1 MADRSGY
8 IGRAPGDSSVII
20 ARQTFAPVAITTDFT
35 FASGYT
41 PGYVDVYVDGLRK
54 LVGTDYSATDG
65 SVVSILNG
73 GVSVGSTAVVVAY
86 KAFNVANPIS
96 NIGSGS
102 LSVGTDLTVGD
113 IVTINGTTQSSS
125 KDTGAIICEGGV
137 GIEKNLFVGGGAEVT
152 GILTVT
158 NTLDANGALDV
169 DGHTELDDVNVSGA
183 STFTGAADFNGAID
197 VDGHTELDDVNV
209 SGASTFT
216 GIGTFISDLY
226 VGGNLN
232 VTGDI
237 TYDEVSGRNLD
248 ISGIATIA
256 TLGVSAATTSKD
268 LLVTGVSTFSGIGT
282 FASDVYIDGN
292 LNVVGDLVYDEVSG
306 RNLDISGIATIA
318 TLGVSIA
325 ATTKDLLVTG
335 VSTVST
341 LKVGTAATINSSG
354 LDVVGIASVGVAIT
368 MYGSSGIVS
377 ATSFYGAL
385 TGNVTGNVTGDASGS
400 SGSCTGNA
408 GGLTGTPDIT
418 VRNITGVAA
427 TFTGVVTYED
437 VTNVD
442 SIGIVTARGG
452 FEIGAAGVGGTIT
465 AVGNAEFVGIVTAQS
480 YVSIADSI
488 VHTGDINTS
497 LRFPSADTITAETGG
512 SERMRVTAN
521 GGLLLS
527 NGILV
532 EHCKIVSTA
541 WSTTNDISLD
551 DGNVFLNTANLAGTN
566 NTIDIT
572 STNGLNVD
580 LAVGDMTSVTLITA
594 VNATTAF
601 INSITIAAATPTI
614 SWVGGSAPTDGGG
627 SGYDVY
633 TFNIIKTAANT
644 YVCIA
649 NQVKG
654 S

>member
-20 ARQTFAPVAITTDFT
+20 ARQTFEPTGIQTDFT

-41 PGYVDVYVDGLRK
+41 PGYIDVYLNGSRLIVAS
-54 LVGTDYSATDG
+54 DYTATDG
-65 SVVSILNG
+65 SVVGLTTNAING
-73 GVSVGSTAVVVAY
+73 DVLECVAY
-86 KAFNVANPIS
+86 KAFNLGNVNSA
-96 NIGSGS
+96 IGNFT
-102 LSVGTDLTVGD
+102 VGGDLTV
-113 IVTINGTTQSSS
+113 TGTT
-125 KDTGAIICEGGV
+125 TLGA
-137 GIEKNLFVGGGAEVT
+137 
-152 GILTVT
+152 
-158 NTLDANGALDV
+158 
-169 DGHTELDDVNVSGA
+169 GA
-183 STFTGAADFNGAID
+183 SVSYATTSFGLEGSPNIAVNNITGVAATFSGAID

-209 SGASTFT
+209 SGAITATTFT
-216 GIGTFISDLY
+216 G
-226 VGGNLN
+226 N
-232 VTGDI
+232 
-237 TYDEVSGRNLD
+237 
-248 ISGIATIA
+248 
-256 TLGVSAATTSKD
+256 
-268 LLVTGVSTFSGIGT
+268 
-282 FASDVYIDGN
+282 
-292 LNVVGDLVYDEVSG
+292 
-306 RNLDISGIATIA
+306 
-318 TLGVSIA
+318 
-325 ATTKDLLVTG
+325 
-335 VSTVST
+335 
-341 LKVGTAATINSSG
+341 
-354 LDVVGIASVGVAIT
+354 
-368 MYGSSGIVS
+368 
-377 ATSFYGAL
+377 L
-385 TGNVTGNVTGDASGS
+385 TGNASGTAS
-400 SGSCTGNA
+400 
-408 GGLTGTPDIT
+408 GLTGTPDIT

-442 SIGIVTARGG
+442 SLGIITARGG

-465 AVGNAEFVGIVTAQS
+465 SVGNAEFVGIVTAQS

-512 SERMRVTAN
+512 SERMRVTSN

-572 STNGLNVD
+572 SSAGLNVD

-601 INSITIAAATPTI
+601 INHITIGAAAVTE
-614 SWVGGSAPTDGGG
+614 SWVGGSAPTDGGN

-633 TFNIIKTAANT
+633 VFTIIKTAANT

-649 NQVKG
+649 NQAKG

>member
-137 GIEKNLFVGGGAEVT
+137 GIEKNLNVGGATQITGLSTFTGAA
-152 GILTVT
+152 
-158 NTLDANGALDV
+158 DFNGAIDV

-237 TYDEVSGRNLD
+237 VYDEVTGRNLN
-248 ISGIATIA
+248 ITGVGTIA
-256 TLGVSAATTSKD
+256 TLGVTGITTVGILTSYNSISVGSTN
-268 LLVTGVSTFSGIGT
+268 LLTEIGT
-282 FASDVYIDGN
+282 KA
-292 LNVVGDLVYDEVSG
+292 
-306 RNLDISGIATIA
+306 
-318 TLGVSIA
+318 
-325 ATTKDLLVTG
+325 
-335 VSTVST
+335 
-341 LKVGTAATINSSG
+341 
-354 LDVVGIASVGVAIT
+354 
-368 MYGSSGIVS
+368 
-377 ATSFYGAL
+377 
-385 TGNVTGNVTGDASGS
+385 
-400 SGSCTGNA
+400 
-408 GGLTGTPDIT
+408 
-418 VRNITGVAA
+418 
-427 TFTGVVTYED
+427 
-437 VTNVD
+437 
-442 SIGIVTARGG
+442 SIGMV
-452 FEIGAAGVGGTIT
+452 
-465 AVGNAEFVGIVTAQS
+465 
-480 YVSIADSI
+480 
-488 VHTGDINTS
+488 
-497 LRFPSADTITAETGG
+497 
-512 SERMRVTAN
+512 
-521 GGLLLS
+521 
-527 NGILV
+527 
-532 EHCKIVSTA
+532 
-541 WSTTNDISLD
+541 
-551 DGNVFLNTANLAGTN
+551 LALG
-566 NTIDIT
+566 
-572 STNGLNVD
+572 
-580 LAVGDMTSVTLITA
+580 
-594 VNATTAF
+594 
-601 INSITIAAATPTI
+601 
-614 SWVGGSAPTDGGG
+614 
-627 SGYDVY
+627 
-633 TFNIIKTAANT
+633 
-644 YVCIA
+644 
-649 NQVKG
+649 
-654 S
+654 